1 MNTTN
6 TKSDTATVQQ
16 VVGTFESDL
25 ASTDRVRAEALEGL
39 QQLRAAK
46 ANHLERERIRL
57 VNRLG
62 AEHPRV
68 LELNPVIASNQQ
80 LTRALTLEIDRTDTE
95 APAVDKES
103 WVLYGFV
110 RNQDFEGQP
119 KLTVAFFDRSGR
131 WVEVLG
137 HSCTDSRG
145 YFQLRYERS
154 TESFTDAIAANV
166 RSEMFIHVSDQEQKV
181 LYYDERPV
189 TLKLGQVEYRE
200 IILKVADAP
209 CAPPLT
215 PESIGAPAGSSG
227 ADSLAK
233 SSKPS
238 SRPRRKSPGKSKP
251 S

>member
-1 MNTTN
+1 MKTS
-6 TKSDTATVQQ
+6 TKADTAAVEQLA
-16 VVGTFESDL
+16 GTFASDL
-25 ASTDRVRAEALEGL
+25 ASTDRARAEALEGL

-46 ANHLERERIRL
+46 ANHLERERVRL

-68 LELNPVIASNQQ
+68 LELNAIIASNQQ
-80 LTRALTLEIDRTDTE
+80 LTRALTLEIDRAKTE
-95 APAVDKES
+95 APVVDKQG
-103 WVLYGFV
+103 WALHGFV
-110 RNQDFEGQP
+110 RNEDLEGQP
-119 KLTVAFFDRSGR
+119 RLTLALFDRSGR

-137 HSCTDSRG
+137 HTCTDSRG
-145 YFQLRYERS
+145 YFQLRYQGS

-189 TLKLGQVEYRE
+189 TVKLGQVEYRE

-209 CAPPLT
+209 CAPPPT
-215 PESIGAPAGSSG
+215 SESTGAPAGSSG

-233 SSKPS
+233 PSKPS
-238 SRPRRKSPGKSKP
+238 SRPRRKAPHKPKP

>member
-1 MNTTN
+1 MKTS
-6 TKSDTATVQQ
+6 TKADTAAVEQLA
-16 VVGTFESDL
+16 GTFASDL
-25 ASTDRVRAEALEGL
+25 ASTDRARAEALEGL

-46 ANHLERERIRL
+46 ANHLERERVRL

-68 LELNPVIASNQQ
+68 LELNAIIASNQQ
-80 LTRALTLEIDRTDTE
+80 LTRALTLEIDRAKTE
-95 APAVDKES
+95 APVVDKQG
-103 WVLYGFV
+103 WALHGFV
-110 RNQDFEGQP
+110 RNEDLEGQP
-119 KLTVAFFDRSGR
+119 GLTLALFDRSGR

-137 HSCTDSRG
+137 HTCTDSRG
-145 YFQLRYERS
+145 YFQLRYQGS

-166 RSEMFIHVSDQEQKV
+166 RSEIFIHVSDQEQKV

-189 TLKLGQVEYRE
+189 TVKLGQVEYRE

-209 CAPPLT
+209 CMPPPT
-215 PESIGAPAGSSG
+215 PQSTGAPAGSSG

-233 SSKPS
+233 PGKPS
-238 SRPRRKSPGKSKP
+238 SHPRRKSPRKTKP

>member
-1 MNTTN
+1 MKTS
-6 TKSDTATVQQ
+6 TKADTAAVEQLA
-16 VVGTFESDL
+16 GTFASDL
-25 ASTDRVRAEALEGL
+25 ASTDRARAETLEGL

-46 ANHLERERIRL
+46 ANHLERERVRL

-68 LELNPVIASNQQ
+68 LELNAIIASNQQ
-80 LTRALTLEIDRTDTE
+80 LTRALTLEIDRAKTE
-95 APAVDKES
+95 APVVDKQG
-103 WVLYGFV
+103 WALHGFV
-110 RNQDFEGQP
+110 RNEDLEGQP
-119 KLTVAFFDRSGR
+119 RLTLALFDRSGR

-137 HSCTDSRG
+137 HTCTDGRG
-145 YFQLRYERS
+145 YFQLRYQGS

-200 IILKVADAP
+200 IILKVADGP
-209 CAPPLT
+209 CAPPPT
-215 PESIGAPAGSSG
+215 PQSTGAPAGSSG